1 MSLND
6 LNLSYSRFNSLKSQG
21 AEKWTTLSTTVAS
34 EGMHHNEIQP
44 YRVSTMSSK
53 GEESTNTEI
62 GDLSEED
69 IGHILTI
76 IATDG
81 YYKQAEIVKVVCP
94 SCGEEFLGTKR
105 HAGGFIAGHRAYHE
119 FENSLDIMIENL
131 GGA

>member
-1 MSLND
+1 MSKD
-6 LNLSYSRFNSLKSQG
+6 RFMGNE
-21 AEKWTTLSTTVAS
+21 EK
-34 EGMHHNEIQP
+34 EP
-44 YRVSTMSSK
+44 
-53 GEESTNTEI
+53 TNTEI

-94 SCGEEFLGTKR
+94 ACGEEFLGTKR
-105 HAGGFIAGHRAYHE
+105 HAGGFVAGHRAYHE
-119 FENSLDIMIENL
+119 FENSMDQIIENL